1 MDEKIIVI
9 ARFNDYLQA
18 ELAKIALESENIK
31 CFLGGDNFVATYG
44 LYSGAVG
51 GTVTEQLGRY

>member
-1 MDEKIIVI
+1 MDEKIIKV
-9 ARFNDYLQA
+9 AWFLDYTKA
-18 ELAKIALESENIK
+18 EIAKIALESENIK